1 MKHSESS
8 PQPESFKAVER
19 RIAVT
24 CERLPDFPHR
34 RATLTRLIAHLQKRV
49 QDSSNA
55 ALKRYQL
62 NYVSYNTLM
71 MMYGADEF
79 TINPSELSAATGE
92 KPANCTRICDELEE
106 RGLIRRHAAL
116 DDRRRVELTL
126 TAQGRKL
133 VERLQPAMW
142 ELLDA
147 LFAGFTDDELGQLTA
162 QLKKTLVN
170 VEQTS
175 S

>member
-1 MKHSESS
+1 VKRSESS

-24 CERLPDFPHR
+24 RERLPDFPYR
-34 RATLTRLIAHLQKRV
+34 RAMLTRLIAHLHKRV
-49 QDSSNA
+49 QDSGNA
-55 ALKRYQL
+55 ALKSYQL

-71 MMYGADEF
+71 MMYGAEDY
-79 TINPSELSAATGE
+79 TINPSELSAATSE

-116 DDRRRVELTL
+116 DDRRKVVLTL
-126 TAQGRKL
+126 TASGRKL

-142 ELLDA
+142 DRLDA
-147 LFAGFTDDELGQLTA
+147 LFAGFSDDELGQLTN
-162 QLKKTLVN
+162 QLKKTLAN
-170 VEQTS
+170 VEQS
-175 S
+175 SS